1 MSKPNRGRWLLKK
14 STCGKRSKLC
24 IIFLNPISISKHN
37 LLPLASYT
45 KPQIRAIAQEAGLIV
60 ANKPDSQEICFVPDK
75 DYAGFIE
82 RYTGKKVK
90 PGQFVDEHGT
100 VLEYR

>member
-1 MSKPNRGRWLLKK
+1 M
-14 STCGKRSKLC
+14 
-24 IIFLNPISISKHN
+24 
-37 LLPLASYT
+37 LPLATYT

-82 RYTGKKVK
+82 RYTGK
-90 PGQFVDEHGT
+90 
-100 VLEYR
+100 R